1 MATLA
6 MGCIGGIDDSK
17 GSIPRAAETVI
28 TDMKEPIRK
37 KAKVS
42 VSGDSFMV
50 GYRKRFA
57 SSELSITSY
66 QRLGRSSANL
76 SRLAIAC

>member
-1 MATLA
+1 
-6 MGCIGGIDDSK
+6 MGCIGGTDDSN
-17 GSIPRAAETVI
+17 GSTPRAAVTVI
-28 TDMKEPIRK
+28 TEIKEPIRK

-50 GYRKRFA
+50 SYRKRLA
-57 SSELSITSY
+57 NSELSMTSY